1 MYAIVNRLPLG
12 KPLDAEILRKMEDFL
27 ARTRREN
34 PDFLDA
40 RLISVSDTVAIV
52 VAFYTTREAL
62 DEISSRVAGPW
73 FAEHVRPYL
82 AGPVD
87 RQVGEVVAHL
97 ATS

>member
-1 MYAIVNRLPLG
+1 MHAIVNRLTLG
-12 KPLDAEILRKMEDFL
+12 KPLDAAVLRKMEDFL

-40 RLISVSDTVAIV
+40 KVVRVSDTVAIV
-52 VAFYTTREAL
+52 IALYTTREAM

-73 FAEHVRPYL
+73 FAENVRPYL

-87 RQVGEVVAHL
+87 RQVGEVVVQL
-97 ATS
+97 AP